1 MRDLI
6 QRAISRARFKIPP
19 LLRKG
24 RVAVRRTLSDR
35 LAKGAALAMNFA
47 ALPQRISHAGS
58 PIWATVQGT
67 TEFPRSPKIG
77 SHSLRAEIN
86 FDGTKRRIEAERTN
100 TTIRSMSYFSR
111 LISRTEDRKPGVA
124 PRVDPLLEFDFQ
136 LHADPSEVTGPHWFE
151 LAPGPY
157 ERKHWQPG
165 SRFISEFTFCLI
177 EGIFERHAPA
187 FDHFSYAEVPSSQWK
202 IILADLAILRAALV
216 EAWRNRQSCV
226 AIRLYPASTT

>member
-1 MRDLI
+1 
-6 QRAISRARFKIPP
+6 
-19 LLRKG
+19 
-24 RVAVRRTLSDR
+24 
-35 LAKGAALAMNFA
+35 MNFA
-47 ALPQRISHAGS
+47 ALPQRISHARS

-86 FDGTKRRIEAERTN
+86 FDGTKPRIEAERTN

-111 LISRTEDRKPGVA
+111 LISRTQDRTPGVA

-187 FDHFSYAEVPSSQWK
+187 FDHFSYAEVPGSQWK

-216 EAWRNRQSCV
+216 EAGETAKVALPYGYTLRVQPDFEQNWAANQRQ
-226 AIRLYPASTT
+226 LASLLSSLDQWLRETLALNDSISVLGL

>member
-1 MRDLI
+1 
-6 QRAISRARFKIPP
+6 
-19 LLRKG
+19 
-24 RVAVRRTLSDR
+24 
-35 LAKGAALAMNFA
+35 MNFA
-47 ALPQRISHAGS
+47 ALPQRISHARS

-86 FDGTKRRIEAERTN
+86 FDGTKPRIEAERTN
-100 TTIRSMSYFSR
+100 TTINSMSYFSR

-124 PRVDPLLEFDFQ
+124 PRVDPFLEFDFQ

-165 SRFISEFTFCLI
+165 SRFISEFSVLSDRRDFRAARARVRSFLLCRGPRLAMENDSQRIWQFCGQRSLRLAKPPKLRCHTAYTLRVQPD
-177 EGIFERHAPA
+177 FERDLGGESAPIGVTT
-187 FDHFSYAEVPSSQWK
+187 FFS
-202 IILADLAILRAALV
+202 
-216 EAWRNRQSCV
+216 
-226 AIRLYPASTT
+226 